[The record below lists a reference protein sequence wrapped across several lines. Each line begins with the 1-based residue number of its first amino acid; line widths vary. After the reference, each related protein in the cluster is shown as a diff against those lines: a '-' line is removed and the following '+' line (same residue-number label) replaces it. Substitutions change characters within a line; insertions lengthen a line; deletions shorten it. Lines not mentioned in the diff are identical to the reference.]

1 MVNVSRCGGYE
12 LKEINWGEL
21 GRAGV
26 FRFLSRGPSI
36 LEVRTPFLQG
46 LGHRPQGRSPALRQE
61 SREGQTVLPAL
72 LCSPDSFC
80 QNVQYTEAPYFGEA
94 GSEPHQPHQN
104 SAISG
109 RAL

>member
-12 LKEINWGEL
+12 LREINWGEL

-46 LGHRPQGRSPALRQE
+46 LGHRPQREVTCFKAGEQGRADNPSRPA
-61 SREGQTVLPAL
+61 VLPRCFL
-72 LCSPDSFC
+72 SKCSI
-80 QNVQYTEAPYFGEA
+80 Y
-94 GSEPHQPHQN
+94 
-104 SAISG
+104 
-109 RAL
+109 